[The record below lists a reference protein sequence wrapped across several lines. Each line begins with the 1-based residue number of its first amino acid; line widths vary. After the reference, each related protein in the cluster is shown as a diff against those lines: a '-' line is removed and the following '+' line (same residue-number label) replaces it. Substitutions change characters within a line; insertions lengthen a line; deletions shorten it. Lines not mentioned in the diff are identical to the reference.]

1 MKIWDSVYIYYFGW
15 ALKRKKQMHTTPNK
29 SKPPLLNNS
38 CFYFQL
44 RKISPGSFGE
54 TETSPNNRT
63 PIFNRSLSSPSQMI
77 KSPATVHTHINR
89 ISNLAVDPDVKTEP
103 ELLLKVSE
111 DQLQPQPEVIDSAED
126 IMSTSRTTIEQEI
139 DNNQSEGC
147 IVS

>member
-1 MKIWDSVYIYYFGW
+1 
-15 ALKRKKQMHTTPNK
+15 
-29 SKPPLLNNS
+29 
-38 CFYFQL
+38 
-44 RKISPGSFGE
+44 
-54 TETSPNNRT
+54 
-63 PIFNRSLSSPSQMI
+63 MI